1 MTSKLS
7 ATMQELPADYVP
19 RQQQTKATRQL

>member
-7 ATMQELPADYVP
+7 ATMEELRADYVP
-19 RQQQTKATRQL
+19 LQQQTKATRQL